1 MYTDQVLG
9 GLVEDRC
16 IGTKSKGPLLGH
28 IPVGRARFRSEGR
41 TKNRTNLMVFLRPV
55 VLRDAP
61 AGDRLSLDRYD
72 LIRAQ
77 QKDAQPVPHPM
88 LPLKDTP
95 VLPPLRPGLQTPAQA
110 PAAPVTTPA
119 PKTTP

>member
-1 MYTDQVLG
+1 
-9 GLVEDRC
+9 
-16 IGTKSKGPLLGH
+16 
-28 IPVGRARFRSEGR
+28 
-41 TKNRTNLMVFLRPV
+41 

-61 AGDRLSLDRYD
+61 AGDRLTVDRYD

-77 QKDAQPVPHPM
+77 QKDAQPAHHPM

-95 VLPPLRPGLQTPAQA
+95 VLPPLRPGLQTPAPA
-110 PAAPVTTPA
+110 PALSPAPPA